1 MKILIVDDNTTNR
14 MVLDAYL
21 DDYMESNS
29 TTKFTV
35 DMAKDGVEAVQM
47 VKETQYNLIFMDI
60 NMPNMDGVEAS
71 KVIRS
76 LDATVMIIAVS
87 AAEDEEK
94 KIEILNNGAED
105 YISKPVDADI
115 FHSRLK
121 NYILLSQARKKENV
135 NAKGINLYTNKVF
148 SRHTTF
154 LLDSEDSV
162 AEFWEFFL
170 LNVRKKSDHLSD
182 VIRVIVAIVD
192 KQMPIDNSNKVYI
205 EESNDKQYFTL
216 VGISVLPL
224 QVIKLLLKK
233 NNISDGYKLTKD
245 KLSFCLLKTK
255 QYEDDRVIEP
265 VEEHKAEV
273 VASSS
278 TTTVVSPVNTDI
290 VLHSQTLQ
298 VFDYLDADDLLDLEE
313 YADNLNSLM
322 LLVGGGALEAEDI
335 LEMCTYLDQISAL
348 LAPYTEVYA
357 ISTALGELSA
367 CLSSHIDAFQ
377 THSATLG
384 PMCNAFSNDLLSWI
398 KQSFHTGAPSV
409 DFMNDTIVV
418 NSQTIASMLKMDE
431 APAADDDFD
440 DIFDF

>member
-21 DDYMESNS
+21 DDYMESDS
-29 TTKFTV
+29 SIQFEI
-35 DMAKDGVEAVQM
+35 DMAKDGVEAVAM
-47 VKETQYNLIFMDI
+47 AKETQYNLIFMDI

-71 KVIRS
+71 KIIRS

-182 VIRVIVAIVD
+182 VIRAIVAIVD
-192 KQMPIDNSNKVYI
+192 KQIPIENSNKVYI

-233 NNISDGYKLTKD
+233 NNISDGYKLTKE

-255 QYEDDRVIEP
+255 QYEEERVIEK
-265 VEEHKAEV
+265 VEEPKVEV
-273 VASSS
+273 VEAS
-278 TTTVVSPVNTDI
+278 TVAPSVHTNVS
-290 VLHSQTLQ
+290 LQSQTLQ
-298 VFDYLDADDLLDLEE
+298 VFDYLDSDDLLDLEE
-313 YADNLNSLM
+313 YADSLNSLM

-335 LEMCTYLDQISAL
+335 MEMCTYLDQISAL

-357 ISTALGELSA
+357 ISTALADLSA

-384 PMCNAFSNDLLSWI
+384 PMCNAFSNDLLGWI

-431 APAADDDFD
+431 ASPASDDDFD

>member
-14 MVLDAYL
+14 MLLDAYL

-170 LNVRKKSDHLSD
+170 LNVSKKSDHLSD
-182 VIRVIVAIVD
+182 VIRVIVALVE
-192 KQMPIDNSNKVYI
+192 KQMSINKSNNRVYS
-205 EESNDKQYFTL
+205 EESEEKQYLTL
-216 VGISVLPL
+216 VGISEFSTQTMELF
-224 QVIKLLLKK
+224 LKK
-233 NNISDGYKLTKD
+233 NNILGGYKLTAE
-245 KLSFCLLKTK
+245 KLSFELLKTK
-255 QYEDDRVIEP
+255 QYEETPDADIMQERK
-265 VEEHKAEV
+265 EEVLKTSVGESV
-273 VASSS
+273 
-278 TTTVVSPVNTDI
+278 PETDI
-290 VLHSQTLQ
+290 ALQSQTLQ